1 MARGGPSYSGRALR
15 FVLWRAPVGA
25 GRYAMARNMALATE
39 EGRRWLILGGTL
51 FWVWVIWMVAGYSG
65 VQGFQELAAFLW
77 LLWFW
82 RLFVNLRRVWVNRR
96 NLKGQARGLQY
107 QRQMYE
113 MQAEALSQ
121 MRRLAAG
128 AGRQVSEGGV
138 DVLNLFRTPPDPVT
152 AEQQQ
157 TRRQQAEE
165 IRSQLPEESRDIP
178 LGDRP
183 EPVIPMPRW
192 LRRRGPK

>member
-82 RLFVNLRRVWVNRR
+82 RLVVNLRRVWVNRR

-113 MQAEALSQ
+113 MQAEALAQ

-138 DVLNLFRTPPDPVT
+138 DVLNLFQTHDPIR

-165 IRSQLPEESRDIP
+165 IRSQLPEESRDMP

-183 EPVIPMPRW
+183 EPLVRMPRW
-192 LRRRGPK
+192 MRRRGPR

>member
-1 MARGGPSYSGRALR
+1 MARGGGIPLSGRALR

-25 GRYAMARNMALATE
+25 ARYAMARNMALTTE

-51 FWVWVIWMVAGYSG
+51 FWVWVIWQVAGYSG
-65 VQGFQELAAFLW
+65 VQGFQEAAAFLW

-82 RLFVNLRRVWVNRR
+82 RFFVNLRRVWVNRR

-107 QRQMYE
+107 QRQMYQ

-121 MRRLAAG
+121 MRKIAAG
-128 AGRQVSEGGV
+128 AGRQVTEGGV
-138 DVLNLFRTPPDPVT
+138 DVLGRFRGQPHPAEAERQRISREEARQIRDMLPD
-152 AEQQQ
+152 EH
-157 TRRQQAEE
+157 
-165 IRSQLPEESRDIP
+165 RDMP
-178 LGDRP
+178 QGDQF

-192 LRRRGPK
+192 LRRRRP